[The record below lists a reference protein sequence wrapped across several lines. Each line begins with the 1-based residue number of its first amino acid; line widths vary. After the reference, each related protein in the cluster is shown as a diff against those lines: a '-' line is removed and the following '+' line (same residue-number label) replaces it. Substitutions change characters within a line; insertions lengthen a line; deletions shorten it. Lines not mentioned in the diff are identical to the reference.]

1 MLSLTP
7 TPEGVGFRSLRVTP
21 KAIAVCSVVGDMSEL
36 GTNTTGRSSGL
47 ISLPDS
53 LVGYLAND
61 LAVITAVTAR
71 KPTPSGVG
79 GSAYAPSSNPP
90 TTVGLTP
97 QHHSKI

>member
-1 MLSLTP
+1 
-7 TPEGVGFRSLRVTP
+7 
-21 KAIAVCSVVGDMSEL
+21 MSEL

-79 GSAYAPSSNPP
+79 GSA
-90 TTVGLTP
+90 
-97 QHHSKI
+97 